1 MPGAKGKLE
10 LGEGT
15 QEYWG
20 WSRPGF
26 EGEASLRVKF
36 GQVLK
41 EMSEGAKRLSI
52 WGRASRQRS

>member
-1 MPGAKGKLE
+1 MPGVKGKLE

-26 EGEASLRVKF
+26 EGEASLSMKF

-41 EMSEGAKRLSI
+41 EMSEGAKSLSF
-52 WGRASRQRS
+52 WERASRQRT